1 MPAHTSA
8 VVPATAVDERGVRPT
23 VVRLKGGKVSQVEV
37 VVGIR
42 DASTEMIEIKS
53 GLMPGDTVLLGA
65 ARGIST
71 GTMVKVSS
79 PGDIKR

>member
-1 MPAHTSA
+1 
-8 VVPATAVDERGVRPT
+8 
-23 VVRLKGGKVSQVEV
+23 
-37 VVGIR
+37 
-42 DASTEMIEIKS
+42 MIEIKS

-65 ARGIST
+65 ARGISA